1 MAEIAFSATYGD
13 GSPSYKVSYSANV
26 SMASNPDEGYPTV
39 VWAAGKLKLKCT
51 KKDGVLNADPYMM
64 VTSFGRSMSISNQA
78 DGLVNPIGKTKC
90 WKTSHSAET
99 TVSKKNFVCNAKPF
113 YMKQGSLLF
122 PSCWADTKFWRE
134 KLGVQVGGASK
145 ATTRTS
151 DSFEIPHLCMFY
163 RYGGSTYSSTFPN
176 TDRTLY
182 ISSPWMYKLTSS
194 AGSYVGCPGTAYGT
208 RSFKFKVPV
217 TTNCAGYLI
226 VHFYGMDGGYQS
238 TGHSVKIQKHISA
251 LTSGLVEVS
260 GSAYFKPGPYNVYT
274 EFSPDTSTCLFS
286 STPGT
291 VTASNPGFSSSK
303 GKVFFYYPGWPGS
316 PGNSAPSFSVS
327 NTTSQQ
333 VSTNQTKNV
342 SLRITLNDNGV
353 SRYWLSKMVYNVD
366 LYWNDGT
373 KIGSYTVNDSDM
385 NNLSAH
391 STNFSTTVQIRSSM
405 RQKDEYVY
413 WVVSGYSVDTT
424 GKTRWGTTRTSGK
437 VNLFWAY
444 NEPAKV
450 SFNSARISSSS
461 GPNFS
466 NNKAQLYYGG
476 TTLNFVLQATIN
488 AWGDRPG
495 TRTYEFS
502 LNRNGSVVK
511 WYGRNTTSDTGTK
524 SHTYSYT
531 IPDNWVGS
539 SANFTVYKRLGDTEY
554 LASGD
559 PKNPALGTNHA
570 SGGTISFYEVIG
582 GVSGMIDIKPSI
594 LMVSIPCS
602 VSGTGYY
609 DKQSSQKVRYYV
621 EVFDIDADKV
631 VNQYVLGNTSGDITK
646 EIAID
651 LSSSDFTVSEA
662 HLYELRL
669 KADVT
674 ELLGN
679 VHTYTFYTT
688 TRQSFMPPQY
698 TLTQTTDELLPPV
711 SDTSL
716 LIRQKATN
724 TYTYKVDYDLA
735 LSTSILY
742 IEYYLASSPNV
753 KRTKTVNI
761 LPTGYTGGTFY
772 GQYTFPNPKDLDP
785 SDPMYDSEGF
795 ALGTKVTAWVSSTW
809 NLPGSTS
816 VYSNSSGKV
825 QYNVTPTRYI
835 YFLTRGIENEQWLN
849 TVHSVT
855 PTRADKKS
863 KKIFVE
869 TDIS

>member
-1 MAEIAFSATYGD
+1 MATLSVSRTIGDGQPSIKVTGSATVDWSVPKNGT
-13 GSPSYKVSYSANV
+13 
-26 SMASNPDEGYPTV
+26 SNPSA
-39 VWAAGKLKLKCT
+39 VWKNWNVKMKVT
-51 KKDGVLNADPYMM
+51 KKDGLANGDPYMK
-64 VTSFGRSMSISNQA
+64 VTQVSRNVI
-78 DGLVNPIGKTKC
+78 GLTDNGALIEKNPIGKTYV
-90 WKTSHSAET
+90 AEKDKEASFYCTVAQFSNSGVQTLNAAPYFRTAGSSYTPLFRVFT
-99 TVSKKNFVCNAKPF
+99 T
-113 YMKQGSLLF
+113 
-122 PSCWADTKFWRE
+122 FWRE
-134 KLGVQVGGASK
+134 RFGIKFSENSH
-145 ATTRTS
+145 TTDTS
-151 DSFEIPHLCMFY
+151 STMSIPNLCRFY
-163 RYGGSTYSSTFPN
+163 RYGNSGSSFSTAM
-176 TDRTLY
+176 DY
-182 ISSPWMYKLTSS
+182 IRITNWMYKLQGSGTY
-194 AGSYVGCPGTAYGT
+194 AGWPGTTYGT
-208 RSFKFKVPV
+208 RTINLEVPV
-217 TTNCAGYLI
+217 TVNFGGTLSVVFTGKSGTN
-226 VHFYGMDGGYQS
+226 
-238 TGHSVKIQKHISA
+238 
-251 LTSGLVEVS
+251 TSGHQVS
-260 GSAYFKPGPYNVYT
+260 ISKSLSAGTSGVVSLSGTKYFRNGPYYVNLTYT
-274 EFSPDTSTCLFS
+274 DGFS
-286 STPGT
+286 SANVPTISCT
-291 VTASNPGFSSSK
+291 NPGFSSSS
-303 GKVFFYYPGWPGS
+303 GGVYFYAPGDSYS
-316 PGNSAPSFSVS
+316 PPNSAPSFSIS

-353 SRYWLSKMVYNVD
+353 SKYWLNKMVYNVD

-391 STNFSTTVQIRSSM
+391 NTNFSTTVQIRSSM

-413 WVVSGYSVDTT
+413 WVVSGYSVDTA

-531 IPDNWVGS
+531 VPDNWVGL

-621 EVFDIDADKV
+621 EVFDIDADRV

-753 KRTKTVNI
+753 KRTKTVNV
-761 LPTGYTGGTFY
+761 LPAGYAGGTFY

-785 SDPMYDSEGF
+785 SDPMYDPEGF